1 LSENIAWELGFESLE
16 ARAAS
21 RALSDDGLE
30 VGSGSGTTVDCT
42 RDAALGNSFDR
53 GACCR
58 GSLVMDLEM
67 MCPHVRGSWE
77 GAFYG
82 LDGRVWRCCLGA

>member
-1 LSENIAWELGFESLE
+1 LSESIAWELGFESLE

-42 RDAALGNSFDR
+42 RDAALGIVLIE
-53 GACCR
+53 APA
-58 GSLVMDLEM
+58 VV
-67 MCPHVRGSWE
+67 VRLSWT
-77 GAFYG
+77 
-82 LDGRVWRCCLGA
+82 WR